1 MKTKPEEIVG
11 KWISNLRG
19 EPRNYQFIL
28 NAKSHVAADVEISYI
43 QLKPSGKIQII
54 ECGLY
59 NYKTIGGPIKSGID
73 LDFVNKKLVGAIFRH
88 F

>member
-1 MKTKPEEIVG
+1 MKTKPKEIVG

-19 EPRNYQFIL
+19 EPENYQFIL
-28 NAKSHVAADVEISYI
+28 KAESHVAADVEIDYI

-54 ECGLY
+54 EGGLY
-59 NYKTIGGPIKSGID
+59 HYRTIGEPIKSGID
-73 LDFVNKKLVGAIFRH
+73 LDLVNKKLVRAIFRH